1 MQISEKLQL
10 LRSKTGM
17 SQEELAERLGISR
30 QSISKWE
37 SGQSVPDLK
46 KLIILSEIY
55 SVTIDSLVKD
65 GDEYDMLQE
74 TDDKDSK
81 VNIIDNDTKS
91 TQVII
96 NLHGGRLEYEYKSK
110 RTLLGLPL
118 IHINIGKGFKKAKG
132 IVAIGNIS
140 YGIVSVGIISL
151 GVLSFGCMAIGI
163 ISLAAISIALLLA
176 IGVISIGTFS
186 IGAISIGIFSMGA
199 LSIGKYSIGAAAIAS
214 DIAIGDYA
222 RANIAIGNKAQ
233 GANVLPLDTP
243 IEDIKMLIK
252 KEYPNISAWLKNC
265 VEFFVRNIKV

>member
-1 MQISEKLQL
+1 MQLGEKLQL
-10 LRSKTGM
+10 LRSKNGM

-30 QSISKWE
+30 QSVSKWE

-46 KLIILSEIY
+46 KLIILSDIY
-55 SVTIDSLVKD
+55 NVTIDNLVKD
-65 GDEYDMLQE
+65 SDEYDILQE
-74 TDDKDSK
+74 KDAKDSK
-81 VNIIDNDTKS
+81 VNIIDNDTKL

-140 YGIVSVGIISL
+140 YGIVSAGIISL
-151 GVLSFGCMAIGI
+151 GVLSFGCMSIGI

-186 IGAISIGIFSMGA
+186 IGAISIGVFSLGA

-222 RANIAIGNKAQ
+222 RANMAIGNKVQ
-233 GANVLPLDTP
+233 GVNVLPLDTQ
-243 IEDIKMLIK
+243 IEDIKILIQ
-252 KEYPNISAWLKNC
+252 KEYPNLSEWFINC
-265 VEFFVRNIKV
+265 VEFFVRNIKL

>member
-1 MQISEKLQL
+1 MQLGEKLQL
-10 LRSKTGM
+10 LRSRNGM

-30 QSISKWE
+30 QSVSKWE

-46 KLIILSEIY
+46 KLIILSDIY
-55 SVTIDSLVKD
+55 NVTIDSLVKD
-65 GDEYDMLQE
+65 GDEYDILQE
-74 TDDKDSK
+74 TDAKDSK

-96 NLHGGRLEYEYKSK
+96 NLHGGRLDYEYKSK
-110 RTLLGLPL
+110 RTLFGLPL

-140 YGIVSVGIISL
+140 YGIVSAGIISL

-176 IGVISIGTFS
+176 IGVISIGAFS
-186 IGAISIGIFSMGA
+186 IGAISIGVFSMGA

-222 RANIAIGNKAQ
+222 RANIAIGNKVQ

-243 IEDIKMLIK
+243 IEDIKILIK
-252 KEYPNISAWLKNC
+252 KEYPNIGAWLKNC

>member
-1 MQISEKLQL
+1 MQL
-10 LRSKTGM
+10 LRSRNGI
-17 SQEELAERLGISR
+17 SQEELAEKLGISR
-30 QSISKWE
+30 QSVSKWE
-37 SGQSVPDLK
+37 SGQSIPDLK
-46 KLIILSEIY
+46 KLIILSDIY
-55 SVTIDSLVKD
+55 NVTIDSLVKD
-65 GDEYDMLQE
+65 GDEYDILQE
-74 TDDKDSK
+74 TDAK
-81 VNIIDNDTKS
+81 VIDNDTKS

-186 IGAISIGIFSMGA
+186 IGA
-199 LSIGKYSIGAAAIAS
+199 AAIAS

>member
-1 MQISEKLQL
+1 MQLGEKLQL
-10 LRSKTGM
+10 LRSRNGI
-17 SQEELAERLGISR
+17 SQEELAEKLGISR
-30 QSISKWE
+30 QSVSKWE
-37 SGQSVPDLK
+37 SGQSIPDLK
-46 KLIILSEIY
+46 KLIILSDIY
-55 SVTIDSLVKD
+55 NVTIDSLVKD
-65 GDEYDMLQE
+65 GDEYDILQE
-74 TDDKDSK
+74 TDAK
-81 VNIIDNDTKS
+81 VIDNDTKS

-151 GVLSFGCMAIGI
+151 GVLSFGCMSIGI

-265 VEFFVRNIKV
+265 VEIFVRNIKV

>member
-1 MQISEKLQL
+1 MEVRGMQLGEKLQL
-10 LRSKTGM
+10 LRSRNGI
-17 SQEELAERLGISR
+17 SQEELAEKLGISR
-30 QSISKWE
+30 QSVSKWE
-37 SGQSVPDLK
+37 SGQSIPDLK
-46 KLIILSEIY
+46 KLIILSDIY
-55 SVTIDSLVKD
+55 NVTIDSLVKD
-65 GDEYDMLQE
+65 GDEYDILQE
-74 TDDKDSK
+74 TDAK
-81 VNIIDNDTKS
+81 VIDNDTKS

>member
-1 MQISEKLQL
+1 MQLGEKLQL
-10 LRSKTGM
+10 LRSKNGM

-30 QSISKWE
+30 QSVSKWE

-46 KLIILSEIY
+46 KLIILSDIY
-55 SVTIDSLVKD
+55 NVTIDNLVKD
-65 GDEYDMLQE
+65 SDEYDILQE
-74 TDDKDSK
+74 KDAKDSK
-81 VNIIDNDTKS
+81 VNIIDNDTKL

-140 YGIVSVGIISL
+140 YGIVSAGIISL
-151 GVLSFGCMAIGI
+151 GVLSFGCMSIGI

-186 IGAISIGIFSMGA
+186 IGAISIGVFSLGA

-214 DIAIGDYA
+214 DIAIGDYS
-222 RANIAIGNKAQ
+222 RANMAIGNKVQ

-243 IEDIKMLIK
+243 IEDIKILLK
-252 KEYPNISAWLKNC
+252 KEYPNLSEWFINC
-265 VEFFVRNIKV
+265 VEFFVRNIKL

>member
-1 MQISEKLQL
+1 MQLGEKLQL
-10 LRSKTGM
+10 LRSRNGI
-17 SQEELAERLGISR
+17 SQEELAEKLGISR
-30 QSISKWE
+30 QSVSKWE
-37 SGQSVPDLK
+37 SGQSIPDLK
-46 KLIILSEIY
+46 KLIILSDIY
-55 SVTIDSLVKD
+55 NVTIDSLVKD
-65 GDEYDMLQE
+65 GDEYDILQE
-74 TDDKDSK
+74 IDDKDSK

>member
-1 MQISEKLQL
+1 MQLGEKLQL
-10 LRSKTGM
+10 LRSKNGM

-30 QSISKWE
+30 QSVSKWE

-46 KLIILSEIY
+46 KLIILSDIY
-55 SVTIDSLVKD
+55 NVTIDNLVKD
-65 GDEYDMLQE
+65 SDEYDILQE
-74 TDDKDSK
+74 KDAKDSK

-91 TQVII
+91 TQIII
-96 NLHGGRLEYEYKSK
+96 NLHGGRLEYEYRSK

-140 YGIVSVGIISL
+140 YGIVSAGIISL
-151 GVLSFGCMAIGI
+151 GVLSFGCMSIGI

>member
-1 MQISEKLQL
+1 MQLGEKLQL
-10 LRSKTGM
+10 LRSKNGM

-30 QSISKWE
+30 QSVSKWE

-46 KLIILSEIY
+46 KLIILSDIY
-55 SVTIDSLVKD
+55 NVTIDNLVKD
-65 GDEYDMLQE
+65 SDEYDILQE
-74 TDDKDSK
+74 KDAKDSK
-81 VNIIDNDTKS
+81 VNIIDNDTKL

-140 YGIVSVGIISL
+140 YGIVSAGIISL
-151 GVLSFGCMAIGI
+151 GVLSFGCMSIGI

-186 IGAISIGIFSMGA
+186 IGAISIGVFSLGA

-214 DIAIGDYA
+214 DVAIGDYS
-222 RANIAIGNKAQ
+222 RANMAIGNKVQ
-233 GANVLPLDTP
+233 GANVLPLDTQ
-243 IEDIKMLIK
+243 IEDIKILIQ
-252 KEYPNISAWLKNC
+252 KEYPNLSEWFINC
-265 VEFFVRNIKV
+265 VEFFVRNIKL